1 MKLDAFD
8 AALVRELQQD
18 GRVSYQR
25 LAESLGVSR
34 EAARARVHRLLESGT
49 VRVVG
54 IVRPWVVGIGAVAH
68 VSLDVEGPGRPA
80 AEVAAARPASSFVS
94 CTAGARAVVAELRV
108 ADEAALEREFAVLRS
123 APGVRGIEVFR
134 CTRLVRDAYS
144 PATDP
149 PATDPA
155 ATDPPATDPAGAREA
170 GAEVAPAV
178 PATDPAVPAAPSV
191 ERPPAVDEVDR
202 TLLGLLQADGRASFA
217 ALAERVGL
225 SQPATRAR
233 VLRLL
238 QSGAVHVTGLVD
250 SRAVGVREAVGVGL
264 TVRGGASAAAAAAA
278 LLPGINYVAAGYG
291 RFDVVCGVDASDRPA
306 LLATLDALRASAGV
320 VRLESWYHLEI
331 VKESYTYDLPL

>member
-149 PATDPA
+149 A
-155 ATDPPATDPAGAREA
+155 ATDPAGAREA

-178 PATDPAVPAAPSV
+178 PATDPAAPAAPAVPAAPSV

-278 LLPGINYVAAGYG
+278 RLPGINYVAAGYG

>member
-18 GRVSYQR
+18 GRASYQR

-54 IVRPWVVGIGAVAH
+54 IVRPWVVGVGAVAH

-149 PATDPA
+149 
-155 ATDPPATDPAGAREA
+155 AGAPEA
-170 GAEVAPAV
+170 DTDGAPHAPVVPVAPAV
-178 PATDPAVPAAPSV
+178 TAAPSV

-264 TVRGGASAAAAAAA
+264 TVRGGASAAAATVAR
-278 LLPGINYVAAGYG
+278 LPGINYVAAGYG

>member
-144 PATDP
+144 PATH
-149 PATDPA
+149 PA
-155 ATDPPATDPAGAREA
+155 AAPEPAADVPQ
-170 GAEVAPAV
+170 APA
-178 PATDPAVPAAPSV
+178 PSFPAAPAV

-264 TVRGGASAAAAAAA
+264 TVRGGAAAAAAAA
-278 LLPGINYVAAGYG
+278 ARLPGINYVAAGYG
-291 RFDVVCGVDASDRPA
+291 RFDVVCGVDATDRPA
-306 LLATLDALRASAGV
+306 LLATLDSLRASAGV

-331 VKESYTYDLPL
+331 VKESYAYDLPV

>member
-134 CTRLVRDAYS
+134 CTRLIRDAYS

-149 PATDPA
+149 AGGPVVAPATDPGVGPEVDPRPA
-155 ATDPPATDPAGAREA
+155 AGLAPEP
-170 GAEVAPAV
+170 APA
-178 PATDPAVPAAPSV
+178 AA

-264 TVRGGASAAAAAAA
+264 TVRGAAAAAAVA
-278 LLPGINYVAAGYG
+278 VARLPGVNYVAAGYG
-291 RFDVVCGVDASDRPA
+291 RFDVVCGVDAGDRPA
-306 LLATLDALRASAGV
+306 LLATLDGLRAAPGV

-331 VKESYTYDLPL
+331 VKESYTYDLPV

>member
-1 MKLDAFD
+1 MMLDAFD
-8 AALVRELQQD
+8 AALVRELQRD

-25 LAESLGVSR
+25 LGDLLGVSR
-34 EAARARVHRLLESGT
+34 EATRARVHRLLETGT

-80 AEVAAARPASSFVS
+80 AEVAASRPAASFVS

-108 ADEAALEREFAVLRS
+108 ADEAALEREFAVLRA

-134 CTRLVRDAYS
+134 CTALVKDAYS
-144 PATDP
+144 PAVEP
-149 PATDPA
+149 GPG
-155 ATDPPATDPAGAREA
+155 PAGHPTLDRPTLDRPTADRS
-170 GAEVAPAV
+170 
-178 PATDPAVPAAPSV
+178 TS
-191 ERPPAVDEVDR
+191 ERLTVVDEVDR

-217 ALAERVGL
+217 ALAERIGL

-238 QSGAVHVTGLVD
+238 ESGAVHVTGLVD

-264 TVRGGASAAAAAAA
+264 SVRGGAPQAAAAVAR
-278 LLPGINYVAAGYG
+278 LPGVNYVAAGYG

-306 LLATLDALRASAGV
+306 LLATLDALRASEGV
-320 VRLESWYHLEI
+320 VGTESWYHLEI
-331 VKESYTYDLPL
+331 VKESYTYDLPT

>member
-144 PATDP
+144 PATDL
-149 PATDPA
+149 PATA
-155 ATDPPATDPAGAREA
+155 PPATDPAGAREA
-170 GAEVAPAV
+170 GAEVA

-278 LLPGINYVAAGYG
+278 RLPGINYVAAGYG

>member
-8 AALVRELQQD
+8 AALVRELQRD
-18 GRVSYQR
+18 GRVSYQL
-25 LAESLGVSR
+25 LAQSLGVSR

-149 PATDPA
+149 AVGPAPGSAADPEA
-155 ATDPPATDPAGAREA
+155 APGSEPTAD
-170 GAEVAPAV
+170 V
-178 PATDPAVPAAPSV
+178 PDVPAAPAAPAV

-264 TVRGGASAAAAAAA
+264 TVRGGAAAAAAAA
-278 LLPGINYVAAGYG
+278 ARLPGINYVAAGYG
-291 RFDVVCGVDASDRPA
+291 RFDVVCGVDATDRPA
-306 LLATLDALRASAGV
+306 LLATLDSLRASAGV

-331 VKESYTYDLPL
+331 VKESYTYDLPV

>member
-149 PATDPA
+149 
-155 ATDPPATDPAGAREA
+155 AGAREA
-170 GAEVAPAV
+170 GAEAAPAAPDAAAV
-178 PATDPAVPAAPSV
+178 PAVTGVTGVPAAAPPV

-278 LLPGINYVAAGYG
+278 RLPGINYVAAGYG
-291 RFDVVCGVDASDRPA
+291 RFDVVCGVDASDRPT

>member
-123 APGVRGIEVFR
+123 APGVQGIEVFR

-144 PATDP
+144 PA
-149 PATDPA
+149 ADPA
-155 ATDPPATDPAGAREA
+155 AADPAAADPAGAREA
-170 GAEVAPAV
+170 GAEVAPAI
-178 PATDPAVPAAPSV
+178 PATDPAAPAVPAAPSV

-278 LLPGINYVAAGYG
+278 RLPGINYVAAGYG